1 MEATGKKKAK
11 HGERLLMKIGHNLW
25 TLKEWWPFRVGNLQH
40 NGFHTL
46 KIPKAQGHLG
56 NTNFPHSDGIRHNAG
71 SVFPIG
77 LSSYCS
83 DSSSRVLYEERVTG
97 WTPGAWQSI
106 PNARPS
112 AASAL
117 YSIQQ
122 YCFTSC
128 LPSYELW
135 KLAIPSSEYQ
145 LIVAACNVQD
155 VLWVSLSHAHNKCF

>member
-1 MEATGKKKAK
+1 M
-11 HGERLLMKIGHNLW
+11 
-25 TLKEWWPFRVGNLQH
+25 
-40 NGFHTL
+40 L
-46 KIPKAQGHLG
+46 KIPKAQAHPG
-56 NTNFPHSDGIRHNAG
+56 NTNFPHSDSIKHNPQ

-83 DSSSRVLYEERVTG
+83 DSSSRGLQKERVTG
-97 WTPGAWQSI
+97 LTTAAWQSI

-122 YCFTSC
+122 YCSTSR
-128 LPSYELW
+128 LPSYRLW
-135 KLAIPSSEYQ
+135 KLAIPSSKYQ